1 MTGVIRK
8 LLIVI
13 GMTAVFAFDA
23 VAATPSLLIDDE
35 TQSLLDHILRPIF
48 KVADVPYDKN
58 KIHIINDMSLNAFV
72 SDGNHMFINTGTI
85 MRAANVN
92 ELTGILAHE
101 TGHIAGGHIL
111 RQKLNAENLQML
123 SAISLITAGTVAA
136 ASGQSDAAIAV
147 ALGTQG
153 SLINAMTAFQL
164 GEERAADESAV
175 KYLNAMY
182 QSPEGLKNFMKTIQK
197 NNRLSGY
204 DETPYFKTHPMS
216 AERLAFFEKQ
226 AKANRGTTASPY
238 DKDFEFVQAKLIA
251 FLLPENQVMRKYGA
265 NMTGDAADYARA
277 IVAFRTQNFTSSVAL
292 LDKLI
297 RKYPN
302 NPYFYQMKGEVLFT
316 KGKIRQAQQI
326 YQKALALKPD
336 GEEIVLS
343 YSECT
348 LEMPE
353 HRRYLS
359 SVIALLNRAQ
369 IDHETARGWELLAK
383 AYFEKGDKAESMYAL
398 AKYSYA
404 LGRFETAKQQ
414 IKEAQQLNPSESLSL
429 KLKDFEN
436 ELGQGE

>member
-1 MTGVIRK
+1 MCV
-8 LLIVI
+8 
-13 GMTAVFAFDA
+13 AVLCCFEASA
-23 VAATPSLLIDDE
+23 EPSLLIDDE
-35 TQSLLDHILRPIF
+35 TQSLLEHVLRPIF
-48 KVADVPYDKN
+48 KAAQIPYDKN

-92 ELTGILAHE
+92 ELSGVLAHE

-136 ASGQSDAAIAV
+136 ASGQADAAIAV

-175 KYLNAMY
+175 KYLNATY

-216 AERLAFFEKQ
+216 AERLAFFEKK
-226 AKANRGTTASPY
+226 AKESKGTTASAY
-238 DKDFEFVQAKLIA
+238 DKDFEFVRAKLIA

-265 NMTGDAADYARA
+265 NMTSDAADYARA
-277 IVAFRTQNFTSSVAL
+277 IVAFRTQNFANAVAL

-302 NPYFYQMKGEVLFT
+302 NPYFYQLKAQVLFA

-326 YQKALALKPD
+326 YQKALSLKPD
-336 GEEIVLS
+336 GDEIMIS
-343 YSECT
+343 YAECT

-353 HRRYLS
+353 HRRYLPD
-359 SVIALLNRAQ
+359 VIAVLNKAQ
-369 IDHETARGWELLAK
+369 ISRETAHGWELLAK

-404 LGRFETAKQQ
+404 LGRIETAKQQ
-414 IKEAQQLNPSESLSL
+414 INEAWQSNPSGSLSL
-429 KLKDFEN
+429 KLKDFEK
-436 ELGQGE
+436 ELGQN